1 MAKEDGMIEF
11 KKKESQE
18 KEKSVK
24 DAVEELEKKHK
35 PISVVS
41 VSAVAAVSRSFIY
54 NHEQLRD
61 MINEKRTQPLKS
73 IKNPSKKEKTL
84 VETLY
89 EINHNLSVENEKLKK
104 ENSNL
109 KKNSYKEKYEAVC
122 LDYKNCQEEY
132 RALYALYTE
141 MAKRENMK
149 TLPKIGGTLSSMK
162 N

>member
-24 DAVEELEKKHK
+24 AAVEELEKKHK
-35 PISVVS
+35 PISVAS

-89 EINHNLSVENEKLKK
+89 EINHNLSVENEKLKR

-109 KKNSYKEKYEAVC
+109 KKNSYKEKYELQKLSRRVSSIIYFVYRDGKARK
-122 LDYKNCQEEY
+122 YENSSKNWRHSQ
-132 RALYALYTE
+132 
-141 MAKRENMK
+141 
-149 TLPKIGGTLSSMK
+149 
-162 N
+162 